1 MFATLMSINHI
12 LSGWLKNPNAPIC
25 ELSLNYGEK
34 RRRPYTVEEIRAMRE
49 TMKRYAPRCYIT
61 LFYTEGPIV
70 RWASDWPHPFREKG
84 LYCSLKHKVGGTAK
98 VPLPEGSHDE

>member
-1 MFATLMSINHI
+1 MFAELMFLNAV
-12 LSGWLKNPNAPIC
+12 LSRWLKRPDAPIC
-25 ELSLNYGEK
+25 EISPNASEK
-34 RRRPYTVEEIRAMRE
+34 RSRPYSTEEIRTMRQ

-70 RWASDWPHPFREKG
+70 RWASDWPHPFRVKG

-98 VPLPEGSHDE
+98 VPRPRGSQDE